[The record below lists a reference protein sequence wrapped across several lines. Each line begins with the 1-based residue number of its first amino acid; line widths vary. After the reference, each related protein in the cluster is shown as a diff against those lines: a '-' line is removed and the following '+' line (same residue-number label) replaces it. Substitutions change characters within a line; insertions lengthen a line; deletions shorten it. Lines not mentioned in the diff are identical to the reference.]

1 MLRRLDY
8 RFALPALAYL
18 LVAVYLA
25 SPVIG
30 SFSTRFLGSETG
42 DVYEMARHIWWYKT
56 VAQNGGDILAQSLL
70 GHPEGFAAIQLWACP
85 LQFFPYWL
93 FAYVMPLA
101 AAYNLGLILVL
112 CMNGLSLFL
121 LARRWLPAGHNFP
134 AFFAG
139 LVYMVFPTMQGH
151 LFDGHIGLLVQWPL
165 PLFIIFFFEYADY
178 GGARRYLIA
187 LLFFLLAAM
196 GHTLLLIYT
205 LAPFTGLFM
214 VARISRR
221 DYVGMVRCA
230 GIVTVGCLL
239 LLLFLS
245 PILAGTLSAS
255 RVISMG
261 GYLRYSIDLLGLVS
275 PSFANPFWADI
286 ARHSAQVLGT
296 NLGEGSSY
304 IGVIGGVLA
313 IIGISR
319 RRAARWW
326 LFVAF
331 VAWLLAL
338 GPVLKIYDQAFT
350 AKIVGYDAVL
360 PLPFALVMDL
370 PIFEL
375 ARAPGRFMFLFAAMF
390 ALLTGYGLSEVWSSR
405 LLARRYP
412 YGRMAFAVLCVVFLV
427 EDYRLFAQFP
437 TVPAE
442 IPRAIHNLRGR
453 RDIRAIY
460 NAPYDNLLAA
470 KESMYLQTAHNKPL
484 IAGHDAR
491 ITPVDPARLELL
503 ASFRPTLLN
512 GADADVVIVNKI
524 RALQSGQPELLPRA
538 RQWLGEPFYEDERYA
553 LFETPFSPE
562 RTPKLHSTKWDGQS
576 HVTYI
581 YKEQPGW
588 MEFSAILEAVNRR
601 VHLSLNGTPLQTLQV
616 NGRIPVSI
624 PLPIARGG
632 YHTFRIALDP
642 PCPERINTELLL
654 CQSVT
659 VDSVDTRIL
668 TNGAI
673 YDPIRIAD
681 GIELAGYYL
690 PKQFDDEVAIRLW
703 WRFESDRS
711 NEDVRFIHIL
721 DENGLPVS
729 DRPDDRSFGEIA
741 AGSELT
747 ETLKL
752 DASKLSPG
760 EYRVL
765 TGWYELPFAIRY
777 DVLTNVEGA
786 QDDHV
791 VLGAILFLNPRS

>member
-8 RFALPALAYL
+8 RLVLPALAYL

-25 SPVIG
+25 SPVAG
-30 SFSTRFLGSETG
+30 SFSTRFLGGESG
-42 DVYEMARHIWWYKT
+42 DVYEMARHMWWYKT
-56 VAQNGGDILAQSLL
+56 VAQSGEDILAQSML
-70 GHPEGFAAIQLWACP
+70 GHPEGFAAIQLWAYP

-101 AAYNLGLILVL
+101 AAYNLGIIVVFV
-112 CMNGLSLFL
+112 MNGLSLFL
-121 LARRWLPAGHNFP
+121 LARRWLPAGHDFP
-134 AFFAG
+134 PFFAG
-139 LVYMVFPTMQGH
+139 LVYMVFPTIQGH

-165 PLFIIFFFEYADY
+165 PLFIIFLFEYADH

-187 LLFFLLAAM
+187 LLFFLFAAM
-196 GHTLLLIYT
+196 GHTMQLIYA

-214 VARISRR
+214 IARIYRR
-221 DYVGMVRCA
+221 DYVGWARCA
-230 GIVTVGCLL
+230 GIVIVGCLL

-245 PILAGTLSAS
+245 PILPATLSAS
-255 RVISMG
+255 RVISVG
-261 GYLRYSIDLLGLVS
+261 GQLRYSIDLLGLVS

-304 IGVIGGVLA
+304 IGVIGGILA
-313 IIGISR
+313 IIGIIR

-350 AKIVGYDAVL
+350 AKVAGYDAVL
-360 PLPFALVMDL
+360 PLPFALIMDL
-370 PIFEL
+370 PVFEL
-375 ARAPGRFMFLFAAMF
+375 ARAPGRFMLLFAAMF
-390 ALLTGYGLSEVWSSR
+390 ALLTGYGMCEVWSSR
-405 LLARRYP
+405 ALSGRHP
-412 YGRMAFAVLCVVFLV
+412 YGRMAFAVLCVFLLV
-427 EDYRLFAQFP
+427 EDYKLFAQFP
-437 TVPAE
+437 NVPAE
-442 IPRAIHNLRGR
+442 IPRPIHNLRGR

-460 NAPYDNLLAA
+460 NAPYDDLLAA
-470 KESMYLQTAHNKPL
+470 KEAMYLQTAHHKPL
-484 IAGHDAR
+484 IAGHDTR

-512 GADADVVIVNKI
+512 DADADVVIVNKV
-524 RALQSGQPELLPRA
+524 RALERGQPELLPRA
-538 RQWLGEPFYEDERYA
+538 EQWLGEPFYEDERYA

-588 MEFSAILEAVNRR
+588 MEFSAVLEAANRR
-601 VHLSLNGTPLQTLQV
+601 VHLSLNGTPLETLQV
-616 NGRIPVSI
+616 KGRIPVSI
-624 PLPIARGG
+624 PLPFARSG

-642 PCPERINTELLL
+642 PCPERIDRELLY
-654 CQSVT
+654 CQSVD
-659 VDSVDTRIL
+659 VDGVDTRIL
-668 TNGAI
+668 SNGAI

-681 GIELAGYYL
+681 GIMLAGYYL
-690 PKQFDDEVAIRLW
+690 PKQFEDEVAIRLW

-711 NEDVRFIHIL
+711 VNDVRFVHIL
-721 DENGLPVS
+721 DEEGLPVR
-729 DRPDDRSFGEIA
+729 DRPDDHSFGEVA

-747 ETLKL
+747 ETLIL
-752 DASKLSPG
+752 DTSQLQDG
-760 EYRVL
+760 EYSVL

-786 QDDHV
+786 ENDTV
-791 VLGAILFLNPRS
+791 VLGQIRVRN